1 MKVQPSNG
9 CKRLYVFGAIGL
21 VCTYPRAGSNAY
33 FVLYSSIYSP
43 PICHPDAVEKELNE
57 EQEKALEC
65 SSEEEDEEK
74 KAQDDEIVR
83 QSIVS
88 EKKEETISSKYDICR

>member
-43 PICHPDAVEKELNE
+43 PICHPDAVEEEMDK
-57 EQEKALEC
+57 EQEDALEC
-65 SSEEEDEEK
+65 PSDEDDPET
-74 KAQDDEIVR
+74 KAQNDQHVR
-83 QSIVS
+83 DSVV
-88 EKKEETISSKYDICR
+88 EVKKEETIFSKYDICR

>member
-43 PICHPDAVEKELNE
+43 PICHPDAVEREMDETQE
-57 EQEKALEC
+57 EALAC
-65 SSEEEDEEK
+65 SSDEEDEEV
-74 KAQDDEIVR
+74 KATNDRHVR
-83 QSIVS
+83 DSVV
-88 EKKEETISSKYDICR
+88 EVKKEETIFSKYDICR